1 MHLFYAATSAWYLG
15 VENSDWSLQEPWEFR
30 DSKACFQLPSQP
42 RTRRSECV
50 CISVKYLGDLL
61 RAEACEVL
69 GQVIY
74 SWHTSL

>member
-1 MHLFYAATSAWYLG
+1 MLPLQPGTSVWRTLIGACKSHG
-15 VENSDWSLQEPWEFR
+15 NSEIPKPASNCLLNPEPEDQSAF
-30 DSKACFQLPSQP
+30 
-42 RTRRSECV
+42 E
-50 CISVKYLGDLL
+50 YLGDLL